1 MHVIILGGTGMVG
14 AGVLME
20 CLDDPRVRS
29 VLVIGRRSVGRAH
42 PRLREVVRA
51 SVGAVEDLRDEFARA
66 DACFFCLGVSAV
78 GMSEPEY
85 SRLTFDLTLAVARTM
100 AAANPAMTFC
110 YVSGAGTD
118 STERG
123 RAMWARV
130 KGRTENALLA
140 LPFRAFMFRP
150 GFIQPVKGVRSSTG
164 WYRAFYAVTAPLYPV
179 LRRLMPGI
187 TTTTAALGKAMLA
200 VAAHGSDVTVLDSRA
215 INRLAAGP

>member
-1 MHVIILGGTGMVG
+1 
-14 AGVLME
+14 
-20 CLDDPRVRS
+20 
-29 VLVIGRRSVGRAH
+29 
-42 PRLREVVRA
+42 
-51 SVGAVEDLRDEFARA
+51 
-66 DACFFCLGVSAV
+66 
-78 GMSEPEY
+78 
-85 SRLTFDLTLAVARTM
+85 
-100 AAANPAMTFC
+100 
-110 YVSGAGTD
+110 
-118 STERG
+118 
-123 RAMWARV
+123 MWARV